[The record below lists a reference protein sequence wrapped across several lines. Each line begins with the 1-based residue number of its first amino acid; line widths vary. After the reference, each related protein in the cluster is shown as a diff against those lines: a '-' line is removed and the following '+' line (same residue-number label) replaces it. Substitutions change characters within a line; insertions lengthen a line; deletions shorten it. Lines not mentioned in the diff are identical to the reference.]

1 MPDGGAWYI
10 AGMSQVI
17 LRRTADAT
25 VSTEEVLALVG
36 TCGQGRVIH
45 HSGDN
50 ILVDIAAGELA
61 SLQRKLA
68 GWIVSPQGER
78 IPVPDTRRHV

>member
-1 MPDGGAWYI
+1 
-10 AGMSQVI
+10 MSQVI

-25 VSTEEVLALVG
+25 VSIQEALALVG
-36 TCGQGRVIH
+36 AAGQARVIH

-50 ILVDIAAGELA
+50 VLVDIAAEELA
-61 SLQRKLA
+61 SLQSKLT

-78 IPVPDTRRHV
+78 IPVPDTRRHI